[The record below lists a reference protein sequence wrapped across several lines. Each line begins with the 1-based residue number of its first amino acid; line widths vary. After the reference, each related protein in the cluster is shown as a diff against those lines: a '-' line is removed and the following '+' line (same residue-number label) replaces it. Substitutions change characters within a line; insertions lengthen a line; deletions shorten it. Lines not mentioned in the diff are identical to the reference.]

1 MRFESYIII
10 PKTLCIR
17 EPKRDKRIRVKP
29 SIKINKINKI
39 KNKKKTTTTTLINK
53 PKLAC
58 VLLKIIVQVCQ
69 SFDLNFD
76 EIIFPENPNKIVQNK
91 DKYFLEFNS
100 IMESLIS
107 YHHII
112 NYLNK

>member
-39 KNKKKTTTTTLINK
+39 KKIKNKKKNNNN
-53 PKLAC
+53 
-58 VLLKIIVQVCQ
+58 
-69 SFDLNFD
+69 NFNQQTKASVRV
-76 EIIFPENPNKIVQNK
+76 IK
-91 DKYFLEFNS
+91 DNSIGLLEF
-100 IMESLIS
+100 
-107 YHHII
+107 
-112 NYLNK
+112 